1 MMVIAQ
7 VWMFGQNEKKK
18 QNWNFKLL
26 HLCISLV
33 RLGKN
38 KIYNGHMRKSI
49 EKNERPVTE
58 MPSSIAQQMNAVSYL
73 NNHFPFFFEIFL
85 GRSIVAIF
93 IALYRIL

>member
-1 MMVIAQ
+1 M
-7 VWMFGQNEKKK
+7 KKK
-18 QNWNFKLL
+18 KKNWNFKLL

-49 EKNERPVTE
+49 EKNERPVTG